1 MVKIVIQI
9 IQIVLPNCPLKQKY
23 MEIDMSIKNIKN
35 VKYHLHNY
43 KFQQGTTIVEA
54 IVAIFV
60 LSFGVLALMLAQI
73 TAVNTSINAANQGE
87 VTRAVQNLVEEM
99 RSQPKLVIS
108 ERLDDAKLAKIQ
120 FIVKDYSEYATTDI
134 NVCSA
139 RLNVHLINTTLNN
152 CEINANGNVRVTWG
166 GQSLNDND
174 KTDVFSYSLTA
185 GQS

>member
-1 MVKIVIQI
+1 
-9 IQIVLPNCPLKQKY
+9 
-23 MEIDMSIKNIKN
+23 MSQKNIKN

-99 RSQPKLVIS
+99 RSQPRLVIN
-108 ERLDDAKLAKIQ
+108 ERLDAKSNKIQ
-120 FIVKDYSEYATTDI
+120 FIGKDYSEYATTDI
-134 NVCSA
+134 NICSA
-139 RLNVHLINTTLNN
+139 RLNVHLINTTLNS
-152 CEINANGNVRVTWG
+152 CEINANGNVSVTWG
-166 GQSLNDND
+166 GQFLNDNDKTENDNDND